1 MNFICSSS
9 DVGQEYHYLE
19 RHQSRNGWNIYL
31 DEGWSKTVDY
41 FFKGF
46 RTSWCKIYFDPIIR
60 IESNKLR
67 DFPIYYN
74 DDTVSN
80 FQKCG
85 KIVPVDGTIQIDKN
99 IKVSHQDNF
108 YPKIT
113 REHQTFKECF
123 DLLYDAVI
131 ENVGTFASTNK
142 RKVMMPKQ
150 GGIDTLT
157 CRSVFDYLNVD
168 YEVFDLPYS
177 APSMSKVSNA
187 LAENHWGFKQINEYN
202 DSVVVT
208 GFYGDEWVL
217 RNPYYAHVVLSSRGV
232 SITDTFDNID
242 KCYMKE
248 YFEHYRNKCS
258 AQSVLST
265 GKLMVD
271 GYTEEQIEI
280 LRTEST
286 EKLIVQICNDFQ
298 IWHVNQTYFF
308 SPLKHI
314 SLLTL
319 LSADTETLLGQVTD
333 AKLSKAIIEKCNP
346 KLLDLI
352 DPLKNKDDPVW
363 FP

>member
-9 DVGQEYHYLE
+9 DVGQDYHYLE
-19 RHQSRNGWNIYL
+19 KHQSRNGWNIYL
-31 DEGWSKTVDY
+31 DEGWSKTEDY

-74 DDTVSN
+74 DNTVSN
-80 FQKCG
+80 FQKCESM
-85 KIVPVDGTIQIDKN
+85 VPVDGTLQIDKN
-99 IKVSHQDNF
+99 VKVSYQDNF

-168 YEVFDLPYS
+168 YEVFDLPNS
-177 APSMSKVSNA
+177 APSMSKLSNA

-248 YFEHYRNKCS
+248 YFEQYRNKCS

-265 GKLMVD
+265 
-271 GYTEEQIEI
+271 
-280 LRTEST
+280 
-286 EKLIVQICNDFQ
+286 EKLITQICNDFQ

-352 DPLKNKDDPVW
+352 DPLKNQNDPVW